1 VFYGFCDGSSVND
14 GGQLLYMMVDK
25 YANGSWSGYQT
36 VASSRVG
43 ARTTGGNTQS
53 VFSIAMAHTA
63 TNLQNIKIKVLVGSQ
78 AVHLSLGTA
87 SQPTYL
93 RNVTV
98 SILGA
103 KR

>member
-1 VFYGFCDGSSVND
+1 
-14 GGQLLYMMVDK
+14 
-25 YANGSWSGYQT
+25 
-36 VASSRVG
+36 
-43 ARTTGGNTQS
+43 
-53 VFSIAMAHTA
+53 
-63 TNLQNIKIKVLVGSQ
+63 LQNIRIKVLVGSQ
-78 AVHLSLGTA
+78 AVHLALGTA